1 MDFGLEGRSILV
13 TGAAGGLGSA
23 CAQFLAE
30 CGAHVALCDRET
42 SRLHAVVES
51 LEAAGKKVVALESDL
66 TQKGAATEVVA
77 AALASL
83 GGLDGLVN
91 AAGIT
96 RVRPFLDIELEEW
109 QAIFRINLD
118 AALGTIQAAGR
129 HMVEAGGGAI
139 VSISSIA
146 GRSGRMDFAHYGA
159 SKAALMHLTKSAALA
174 LAPTVRVNAVCPGV
188 IPSGSF
194 MWDEILAGK
203 EQTYGENA
211 GKSHLAGF
219 IEHTPLKRV
228 GEPREV
234 AILIAFLLSD
244 LASFI
249 TGQAIN
255 IDGGLEMD

>member
-23 CAQFLAE
+23 CAQLLAE
-30 CGAHVALCDRET
+30 CGAHVALCDRKT

-83 GGLDGLVN
+83 GDLDGLVN

-146 GRSGRMDFAHYGA
+146 GRSGRTRVRSHVLPSLQTAAKSSTFRRAKEKQKCFTTAMCQ
-159 SKAALMHLTKSAALA
+159 KA
-174 LAPTVRVNAVCPGV
+174 
-188 IPSGSF
+188 
-194 MWDEILAGK
+194 
-203 EQTYGENA
+203 
-211 GKSHLAGF
+211 
-219 IEHTPLKRV
+219 
-228 GEPREV
+228 
-234 AILIAFLLSD
+234 
-244 LASFI
+244 
-249 TGQAIN
+249 
-255 IDGGLEMD
+255 